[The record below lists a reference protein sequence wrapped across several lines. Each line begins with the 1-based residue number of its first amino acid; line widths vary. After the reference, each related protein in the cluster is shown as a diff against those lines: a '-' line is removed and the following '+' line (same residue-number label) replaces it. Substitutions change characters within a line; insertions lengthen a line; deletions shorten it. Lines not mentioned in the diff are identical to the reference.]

1 MIPNETLQVVETLG
15 PSAKVGNFRI
25 TDATQAR
32 ILVSLSDKMYTRK
45 ELAVIREYGT
55 NAADAHV
62 VVDKPISDI
71 QVSLPTM
78 EDLNFRIR
86 DFGTGLTEIEIR
98 DVYCVF
104 GESTKRN
111 SNKLNGVLGYGCKAG
126 FAHADSFTV
135 TSWINGIKTV
145 YQCIKGDSTKLHSS
159 LRLSCEPSTDPSGIE
174 ICVPVKQN
182 SWYTFHRE
190 AISFYRC
197 WPTMPI
203 IKNLSPE
210 DTEALTKFRNTSATL
225 KGNGW
230 EVRPAS
236 DGARGVAYMGWVP
249 YQIDWNVLYHKMSLD
264 AKSRT
269 LFELL
274 RANDVILY
282 FNMGEINFVDSREHL
297 EYTDNT
303 FNAIVARIEEIFA
316 CIKDAIQEK
325 FTGLPTLWDAKIM
338 YNAIFGT
345 GVLELEKGETD
356 SPDVTE
362 RIKILDG
369 NLLNLERTFQDAFT
383 WNNIILKGP
392 AFKGINRFDNTN
404 PTEISSFCDADP
416 KAPVMVTYRKK
427 KTRVKANRCKAD
439 SNNSI
444 MASHQV
450 AVVYNDTGRKTG
462 QQMAAR
468 YLILGA
474 PKTYKTVYVLSF
486 VEKGLKDLFI
496 KEYNFETVPIVRLSE
511 VLPVAKAWHKT
522 NKVSRNYGGG
532 GGGTRPM
539 QYLDLESGTLQESE
553 VPMREIEEGA
563 IYIDLESVSCNRRS
577 RHRSGSRTYYL
588 KTAIGR
594 GSLDASSCIANFKRV
609 VEELDLDVDRVYI
622 ITPKTI
628 ESKWFK
634 QALESG
640 DWTNIWT
647 MIKDNLVN
655 LTMDVDT
662 MVDAENYES
671 TTTVCEEAAKLL
683 LPMIRDTNSPI
694 RKLIATVSNKDYEKH
709 IEVKDAFASLYLW
722 DTVKG
727 ESKGTIDFETL
738 ANAAGAAY
746 PFLNWIDLQ
755 RDYNVTPEKIVSI
768 SKYINAMD
776 LYVDLTKGTEPIE
789 KVPVVAE
796 TPTAEE
802 TEAVAA

>member
-1 MIPNETLQVVETLG
+1 MIPNETLQVIETLG
-15 PSAKVGNFRI
+15 KTSVVGNFRI
-25 TDATQAR
+25 TDETQAR
-32 ILVSLSDKMYTRK
+32 ILLSLSDKMYTRK
-45 ELAVIREYGT
+45 ELAVVREIST

-62 VVDKPISDI
+62 VAKRPIEEI
-71 QVSLPTM
+71 LVSLPTM
-78 EDLNFRIR
+78 ADLAFRVR
-86 DFGTGLTEIEIR
+86 DFGSGLTETEIR

-104 GESTKRN
+104 GASTKRT
-111 SNKLNGVLGYGCKAG
+111 SNEQTGCLGYGCKSP

-135 TSWINGIKTV
+135 TSWIDGIKTV

-159 LRLSCEPSTDPSGIE
+159 IRLSQEASTEPSGIE

-197 WPTMPI
+197 WPTMPT
-203 IKNLSPE
+203 IKGLSPE
-210 DTEALTKFRNTSATL
+210 DTAALTKFRETPATL

-236 DGARGVAYMGWVP
+236 DGAHGIAYMGWVP

-282 FNMGEINFVDSREHL
+282 FNMGEINFVDSRESL
-297 EYTDNT
+297 EYTDKT
-303 FNAIVARIEEIFA
+303 FNVIVARIKEIFT

-325 FTGLPTLWDAKIM
+325 FTGLLTLWDAKIM
-338 YNAIFGT
+338 YNSIFGT

-356 SPDVTE
+356 SPDVSE

-369 NLLNLERTFQDAFT
+369 NLLNLERTFQDSFT
-383 WNNIILKGP
+383 WNNIVLKGP
-392 AFKGINRFDNTN
+392 SFQDINRFDNSAS
-404 PTEISSFCDADP
+404 TELFDDCHAPS
-416 KAPVMVTYRKK
+416 APVMVTYRKK
-427 KTRVKANRCKAD
+427 KSRVKANRCKAD

-444 MASHQV
+444 MASNSV

-486 VEKGLKDLFI
+486 TEKSLKDLFI

-511 VLPVAKAWHKT
+511 IMAAAKTWHKDH
-522 NKVSRNYGGG
+522 KVARTYGGG
-532 GGGTRPM
+532 GEGTRAM
-539 QYLDLESGTLQESE
+539 QYLDLESGSLQESE
-553 VPMREIEEGA
+553 VPVREIEDGA
-563 IYIDLESVSCNRRS
+563 IYIDLQSVSCTRR
-577 RHRSGSRTYYL
+577 RRRVNNRTYNL
-588 KTAIGR
+588 KTPTGW
-594 GSLDASSCIANFKRV
+594 GSLDAEGCISDIKKVA
-609 VEELDLDVDRVYI
+609 EELDLDVERIYI
-622 ITPKTI
+622 INSKTA

-647 MIKDNLVN
+647 LVKENLGN
-655 LTMDVDT
+655 LTMDVNT
-662 MVDAENYES
+662 MVDAENYEG

-683 LPMIRDTNSPI
+683 LPMILDKTSPI
-694 RKLIATVSNKDYEKH
+694 LKLIATVGNKYYAKY

-727 ESKGTIDFETL
+727 EAKGTIDFETSV
-738 ANAAGAAY
+738 NAAKLAY
-746 PFLNWIDLQ
+746 PFLDWNNLE
-755 RDYNVTPEKIVSI
+755 RDYNVTPEKIVMI
-768 SKYINAMD
+768 AKYINMADMYEKF
-776 LYVDLTKGTEPIE
+776 LEE
-789 KVPVVAE
+789 KVESTLDTECSVILSDNCQSTIAVVN
-796 TPTAEE
+796 
-802 TEAVAA
+802 